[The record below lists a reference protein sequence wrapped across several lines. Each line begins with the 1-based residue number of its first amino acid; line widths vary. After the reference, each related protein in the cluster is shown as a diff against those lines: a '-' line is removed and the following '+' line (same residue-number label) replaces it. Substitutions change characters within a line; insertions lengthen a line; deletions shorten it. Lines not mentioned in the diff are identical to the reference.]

1 MLVNTLQCTGLPQS
15 RESAVPCNKASM
27 PGPQS
32 CRLMA
37 RIVAWHLS
45 PFPSPPDSPLPLSS
59 SATSSS
65 SCTRPPS
72 VHCAHSCRA
81 FACAVTTVW
90 NGPAHTAGALAAF
103 PPTAWPVDCSEPQ
116 LPPTPILTV
125 AWKRVRL
132 SPVMSVD
139 MSKALYSLQSTF
151 SPLLTGFGNPLFFF
165 F

>member
-1 MLVNTLQCTGLPQS
+1 
-15 RESAVPCNKASM
+15 
-27 PGPQS
+27 
-32 CRLMA
+32 MA

-72 VHCAHSCRA
+72 VHCTRSCRA
-81 FACAVTTVW
+81 FARAVTTVW
-90 NGPAHTAGALAAF
+90 DGPAHTAGALAAF

-132 SPVMSVD
+132 SPGMSFDV
-139 MSKALYSLQSTF
+139 SEALYSLQSTF
-151 SPLLTGFGNPLFFF
+151 SPIAHWIWESTFFYF
-165 F
+165 